1 MRFLRRYARVAL
13 PGPRFVRPSLEPLE
27 IRLAMSS
34 AAPAPPESGTLA
46 RSSWSPTCSPA
57 RPASSRR
64 PSTRARRQCGLKTL
78 GVNRLRLASHHNR
91 SAQLTVSTGIE
102 FGSIEGNGSGQTIA
116 IVDAYDDPDLVD
128 SSSPAFG
135 SSDLARFDQAF
146 GLPDPP
152 SFVKLNEYG
161 SATDLPGT
169 DPAGASNPGGD
180 WELEEALD
188 VEWAHAIAPAA
199 NIILIE
205 TNSDNGG
212 DMYTGATTAAGL
224 AGSRSSR

>member
-1 MRFLRRYARVAL
+1 MRFLRRYARAHQARGRGSCAVA
-13 PGPRFVRPSLEPLE
+13 EPLE

-34 AAPAPPESGTLA
+34 AAPAAAGVVNADAIVVEPDLQPGPTATFATALDP
-46 RSSWSPTCSPA
+46 SSTAMRAQTSASTSSAGYSP
-57 RPASSRR
+57 
-64 PSTRARRQCGLKTL
+64 QQIQ
-78 GVNRLRLASHHNR
+78 
-91 SAQLTVSTGIE
+91 SAYGINGIG

-116 IVDAYDDPDLVD
+116 IVDAYDDPDLID

-135 SSDLARFDQAF
+135 SSDLALFDQAF
-146 GLPDPP
+146 GLSDPP

-169 DPAGASNPGGD
+169 DPVSASSPDGD

-205 TNSDNGG
+205 TNSG
-212 DMYTGATTAAGL
+212 
-224 AGSRSSR
+224 